1 MQKKPYKKRVEKFSP
16 HEVGPLLQVAQSKDK
31 TEITEEHAW
40 IAKLTAVEARNIL
53 LNRFASIIATLI
65 EVCVKGKY
73 FTSYTR
79 TFLKLFGA
87 QGKDMSSTAQMLKY
101 QLSCYSKEELWH
113 AGQVAILLA
122 IENCE
127 TNLSSA
133 IVYSF
138 KDLIQKMIED
148 KNKQQPG
155 LEVIENFAIHP
166 NIDNLSLH
174 LFVQTLTEEE
184 QEFVCM
190 ILEGDKPTKWDPV
203 KELEVEISDKEFR
216 LSMPESLR
224 VKFKEYLGPLYLLD

>member
-16 HEVGPLLQVAQSKDK
+16 HEVGPLLVVAQSKDK
-31 TEITEEHAW
+31 SLIPEEHAW
-40 IAKLTAVEARNIL
+40 IANLNAVDARNIL

-87 QGKDMSSTAQMLKY
+87 QGKDMSNTAQMLKY

-155 LEVIENFAIHP
+155 LEIVENFSITP
-166 NIDNLSLH
+166 SLDQLSLH
-174 LFVQTLTEEE
+174 LWAEKLTAEE
-184 QEFVCM
+184 QELVYM
-190 ILEGDKPTKWDPV
+190 IIDNQKPTRWDSV
-203 KELEVEISDKEFR
+203 KEKDVEISDKEFKE
-216 LSMPESLR
+216 LVPESLR
-224 VKFKEYLGPLYLLD
+224 IKFVAYLADPV

>member
-1 MQKKPYKKRVEKFSP
+1 M
-16 HEVGPLLQVAQSKDK
+16 
-31 TEITEEHAW
+31 
-40 IAKLTAVEARNIL
+40 
-53 LNRFASIIATLI
+53 
-65 EVCVKGKY
+65 CVKGKY